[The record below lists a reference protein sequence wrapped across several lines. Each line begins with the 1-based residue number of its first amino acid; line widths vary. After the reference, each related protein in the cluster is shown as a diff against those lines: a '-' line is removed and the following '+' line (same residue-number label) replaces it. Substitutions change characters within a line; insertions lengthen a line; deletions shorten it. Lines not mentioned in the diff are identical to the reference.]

1 MIRGIVFTHANLG
14 EAFCESVGSFLGPQ
28 DELICLSNRDLSG
41 EQMMEALDSAVGPE
55 GDGAVVFTAL
65 FGGSC
70 WQTAER
76 LQRERSEVRHITG
89 VNLPMLLAFLNKRE
103 ETALDDLVEMVTG
116 YGHRGIKP

>member
-1 MIRGIVFTHANLG
+1 MIRGVVFTHDDLA

-28 DELICLSNRDLSG
+28 EELVCLSNRDLSAD
-41 EQMMEALDSAVGPE
+41 QMMEVLASAVGPE
-55 GDGAVVFTAL
+55 GDGVVIFSAL

-76 LQRERSEVRHITG
+76 LMQERTDVRHITG
-89 VNLPMLLAFLNKRE
+89 INLAMLLAFMNKRE
-103 ETALDDLVEMVTG
+103 ETAFDDLVEMVTG

>member
-14 EAFCESVGSFLGPQ
+14 EAFCESVGSILGLQ
-28 DELICLSNRDLSG
+28 EDIICLSNNDLSS
-41 EQMMEALDSAVGPE
+41 EQMMDALVAATGPE

-76 LQRERSEVRHITG
+76 LQRERSDVRHITG
-89 VNLPMLLAFLNKRE
+89 TNLPMLLAFINKRE
-103 ETALDDLVEMVTG
+103 ETTLDDLVELVAG